1 VNLLISFR
9 AYFDLIR
16 HARDRG
22 RQGLNL
28 PARSSRRAARN
39 SSTMRAFRAASQSSS
54 SSRVSTD
61 SRTSTGISIVAD
73 RDLMGVETTLAAEND
88 KRNDVG
94 PGGYLRNPN
103 GGLNS
108 APGRSAATHLLLSPL
123 RQIRPQHAAIGFG
136 ILHIPRLSPI
146 ANARGFTLIELL
158 VVIAIIAILAGL
170 LLPAVSKAKGKAHA
184 IQCLSN
190 VKQLQLAWHVY
201 SLDNN
206 DKIVLNGLNY
216 ATPPRTS
223 PRWWWAQGILNFDG
237 GNSENTNVLLVTEDR
252 FALLG
257 SYSGSA
263 GVYRCP
269 TDRSKVLIRNRP
281 YPRTRSYSM
290 NMWAGGVLKCLDP
303 EPEFIGVMKQTEIIQ
318 PSPSDFAILLDEHP
332 DSLQPPA
339 FDRIMGGQNHEKG
352 GYDFVRR

>member
-1 VNLLISFR
+1 
-9 AYFDLIR
+9 
-16 HARDRG
+16 
-22 RQGLNL
+22 
-28 PARSSRRAARN
+28 
-39 SSTMRAFRAASQSSS
+39 
-54 SSRVSTD
+54 
-61 SRTSTGISIVAD
+61 
-73 RDLMGVETTLAAEND
+73 MGVETTLAAEND

-339 FDRIMGGQNHEKG
+339 FFLSSNPDWMVNVPSSGHNGAGTVSFADGHVELHKWQDERTRAPVNYSHYLINGLRSPNNPDLAWLRARCWPGGSQ
-352 GYDFVRR
+352 